1 MSVCLSDCLQQ
12 VVYVS
17 ALQYYYLFICVTL
30 VCQHVF
36 SLPHSAVFNTSY
48 LLREVS
54 HTPHLPIR
62 CVHVLASLP
71 LSFFGFISPSS
82 TYPVLLPYF
91 RFLLSFPPLFITPP
105 TFLSFSTQ
113 SSPTLLY
120 PTLLP
125 SPPTPPPFQPTSSPF
140 PPLPHLLSYITSY

>member
-1 MSVCLSDCLQQ
+1 

-17 ALQYYYLFICVTL
+17 VLQYFYLFLYVTL

-36 SLPHSAVFNTSY
+36 HLPHSAVFNTSY

-54 HTPHLPIR
+54 QLPICPLDVYTSWLLSYCLSSR
-62 CVHVLASLP
+62 SSL
-71 LSFFGFISPSS
+71 
-82 TYPVLLPYF
+82 LLPPTLFCYHTSIS
-91 RFLLSFPPLFITPP
+91 LYPFPPLFISPP

-120 PTLLP
+120 PTRFP
-125 SPPTPPPFQPTSSPF
+125 SPLSPPPFHPPSSPF
-140 PPLPHLLSYITSY
+140 PPLPSLLSYIISY